1 MAKDS
6 PANIRIAI
14 DRGDYAS
21 AVSMGWSLASD
32 SATQRNAEGMAEL
45 GLIAAEIALHAEG
58 KVADDAQKLSA
69 YCAASVQA
77 PHEAITSFFDPR
89 RWFGRNEAYKK
100 CPDCAEKIA
109 REARVCRYCG
119 YRYPSLDA

>member
-1 MAKDS
+1 MAKES
-6 PANIRIAI
+6 LANIRIAI

-21 AVSMGWSLASD
+21 AVTMGWSLASD
-32 SATQRNAEGMAEL
+32 SATQRDSEGMAEL
-45 GLIAAEIALHAEG
+45 GLMAAEISLDAEG
-58 KVADDAQKLSA
+58 KVADEAASLSA

-89 RWFGRNEAYKK
+89 RWFGRSDARKK

-109 REARVCRYCG
+109 AEAQVCRYCG
-119 YRYPSLDA
+119 YRYPADVL

>member
-45 GLIAAEIALHAEG
+45 GLMAAEIALHAEG
-58 KVADDAQKLSA
+58 KVADDAQKLSV

-119 YRYPSLDA
+119 YRYPSVDA

>member
-6 PANIRIAI
+6 LANIRIAI

-21 AVSMGWSLASD
+21 AVNMGWSLASD
-32 SATQRNAEGMAEL
+32 SSMQRNAEGMAAL
-45 GLIAAEIALHAEG
+45 GLMAAEISNDGSG
-58 KVADDAQKLSA
+58 KVASEAQRLST
-69 YCAASVQA
+69 YCAASAQA
-77 PHEAITSFFDPR
+77 PHEALASFFDPR
-89 RWFGRNEAYKK
+89 QWFGRNAAYKK

-119 YRYPSLDA
+119 YRYPVDIG